1 MNENFDDSVRTAVQ
15 RLDEPA
21 DLQAAYERY
30 RELERAYAERMSSDK
45 DAAAIDAAWRAI
57 TSWFRAEDAD
67 RSGDHERAAALFAD
81 AERHGLPGATGRQVL
96 ADSGSSARWY
106 RADLELAA
114 AAASRGDRA
123 ATQEVLRQ
131 IRPLVSRYCR
141 ARLGPDRST
150 AISVDEVVQKV
161 CLAVLTKL
169 PTHRPGTV
177 PFTAFVY
184 GVARHAIVERFA
196 ARSRVTLSIRTERS
210 KEPTLPDMI
219 DTEALL
225 ADLRALPAAQQ
236 DVIVMRVLLGLS
248 AEETAR
254 RLGST
259 PGAVRVAQHRALARL
274 RLRARSEDR

>member
-1 MNENFDDSVRTAVQ
+1 MSENFDDSVRTAMRQ
-15 RLDEPA
+15 LDEPA
-21 DLQAAYERY
+21 DLQAAYEHY
-30 RELERAYAERMSSDK
+30 RELERAYAQRLSSDK
-45 DAAAIDAAWRAI
+45 DAVAMDAVWRAI
-57 TSWFRAEDAD
+57 TSWFRAEEAD
-67 RSGDHERAAALFAD
+67 RTGDHERAAALFAD
-81 AERHGLPGATGRQVL
+81 AERHGLPDATGRRVL
-96 ADSGSSARWY
+96 ADSDSSARWY

-123 ATQEVLRQ
+123 AVQEVLRQ

-141 ARLGPDRST
+141 ARLGPDRSN
-150 AISVDEVVQKV
+150 AIAVEELVQKV

-169 PTHRPGTV
+169 PTHRPGTA

-184 GVARHAIVERFA
+184 GVASHAIVERFA
-196 ARSRVTLSIRTERS
+196 ARSRVTLSVQTPRS
-210 KEPTLPDMI
+210 KGQTPPDTI

-236 DVIVMRVLLGLS
+236 DVIVMRIFLGLS

-274 RLRARSEDR
+274 RARARSEDR